1 MIHRRALLGS
11 AAVTGAGL
19 LGSASA
25 SAQPAAYPAQPIR
38 MIVPFAPGGGVDA
51 VGRTIAQRLSERLGV
66 PVVVE
71 NRSGASGT
79 VGGQVVQTA
88 ASDGYTLLFS
98 ASTHVMARQVLRR
111 APYDP
116 VADFTPIAQIGSAPM
131 LLVLSPNRPQSTITD
146 IVADARLNPGRWT
159 FGASALGSAGHLATI
174 LFLKLAGLDLV
185 VAAYRGTAPA
195 LTDVAAGNVQLMIDP
210 VLALLPL
217 VQSGGV
223 KGIAITSA
231 GRNPLA
237 PNIPTAAEAGLPGL
251 EFASWYGL
259 WGPRNLPAP
268 IVTTL
273 NGHLAEIMRQTAT
286 VDRFAAL
293 GLEPVYAGAEEFRR
307 YIAADVTRNS
317 ELLRSVNFQ
326 PE

>member
-1 MIHRRALLGS
+1 MLRRALVGGV
-11 AAVTGAGL
+11 AAAGL
-19 LGSASA
+19 AAGREGR
-25 SAQPAAYPAQPIR
+25 AQPAPYPSRPVRI
-38 MIVPFAPGGGVDA
+38 IVPFAPGGGVDA
-51 VGRTIAQRLSERLGV
+51 VGRTVAQRLSERIGV

-71 NRSGASGT
+71 NRAGGSGT
-79 VGGQVVQTA
+79 IGGQAVQA
-88 ASDGYTLLFS
+88 AAPDGYTLLFS

-116 VADFTPIAQIGSAPM
+116 LTDFTPVAQIGAAPL
-131 LLVLSPNRPQSTITD
+131 LLVLSPDRAPSTITE
-146 IVADARLNPGRWT
+146 IVLDARRNPDRWA

-185 VAAYRGTAPA
+185 VAPYRGTAPA

-223 KGIAITSA
+223 KGVAITAARRSS
-231 GRNPLA
+231 LA
-237 PNIPTAAEAGLPGL
+237 PSIPTSAEAGMPGL

-259 WGPRNLPAP
+259 WAPRNAPAP
-268 IVTTL
+268 IVGAL
-273 NGHLAEIMRQTAT
+273 NGHLAEIMREPAT
-286 VDRFAAL
+286 VERFAAL
-293 GLEPVYAGAEEFRR
+293 GLEPVFAASDDFQRF
-307 YIAADVTRNS
+307 IAADVARNG
-317 ELLRSVNFQ
+317 ELLRSANFQ